1 MAGNMDPNDIQGVA
15 EAMNELRDTGTLT
28 AATLNKLSDS
38 SLKTKE
44 AQEKLAQS
52 LIQYS
57 RKVTGSISEL
67 AGGNGSFK
75 SLSGTVDV
83 AATTISALTSKLGI
97 LGKGLGLIATGVAE
111 AAKVALSQLDFLA
124 ENYNAMGSASA
135 TATDGIEGLSRQ
147 MDALGN
153 YGLPAFTKAVKTN
166 SLGLNVFKGT
176 AAEGAESLS
185 KIAGALTQGKTAER
199 FIRIG
204 MSLDEVGDTTTSFI
218 ANYSRLGLVQ
228 GSTTEELTKKTQN
241 YIEEVDKISRL
252 TGQTRAQQQ
261 DEQAKTLA
269 DARSRAELSQMRA
282 RGEID
287 AAGQLEQLM
296 KAFDAAT
303 NSAVRATATGIPLTK
318 QAQSFGVFTRDEIR
332 QTVLAVKRGEMSA
345 VEGTARINKALA
357 QGAQTFGR
365 QISFAGDTF
374 EGAAIAGF
382 DAESRELALI
392 ELRQKAEYRGL
403 TDAQIVEKEQAK
415 TASSANEATKKYASA
430 TLAASGANK
439 DLQRLGMKLA
449 ITATPAIDAFA
460 NALNRA
466 TNYVNK
472 KFGLPSSESS
482 TSSASSATVGSTGG
496 SRSVTIGDQT
506 RIGGDRNWRNNNP
519 GNIEYGPFAM
529 QYGAVGSDGRFAIFP
544 SEELGRKAQD
554 ALLKSKNYANLSLR
568 DAINRYAPSN
578 ENNPRAYA
586 NQIAAA
592 TGVDITKTYASL
604 TPEQQGKVLDEMKR
618 IEGGRAGTIAGPTS
632 GYRSQVAGGNPTS
645 AGSETTAQGNQ
656 AASQQQAGSADNR
669 LINQLAELNQT
680 SRELLVVNKKI
691 LQRQS

>member
-75 SLSGTVDV
+75 SLSGTIDV

-147 MDALGN
+147 FDALGN
-153 YGLPAFTKAVKTN
+153 YGLPAFTKAVKIN

-176 AAEGAESLS
+176 AAEGAEALS

-218 ANYSRLGLVQ
+218 ANYSRLGLLQ

-241 YIEEVDKISRL
+241 YIEEVDKIARL

-282 RGEID
+282 RGETV

-332 QTVLAVKRGEMSA
+332 QTVLAVKRGEINA

-357 QGAQTFGR
+357 QGAQTFGK
-365 QISFAGDTF
+365 QISYAGDIF

-403 TDAQIVEKEQAK
+403 SDAQIVEKEQAK

-472 KFGLPSSESS
+472 KFGLS
-482 TSSASSATVGSTGG
+482 SSASSASGADVDRILSTIRTRESGGDYSIQNPDPKSTASGAYQFIDSTWQGLTKKYGIGQEFGRAKLAPKEIQDAIAKAYVNDILKQAGGDVSKVPLAWYTGNIQGKMSASALNANKGQTAEAYQSKWMSEYSGSQTPSGPTGG
-496 SRSVTIGDQT
+496 YKPYMSGM
-506 RIGGDRNWRNNNP
+506 NP
-519 GNIEYGPFAM
+519 
-529 QYGAVGSDGRFAIFP
+529 S
-544 SEELGRKAQD
+544 
-554 ALLKSKNYANLSLR
+554 
-568 DAINRYAPSN
+568 
-578 ENNPRAYA
+578 
-586 NQIAAA
+586 
-592 TGVDITKTYASL
+592 
-604 TPEQQGKVLDEMKR
+604 
-618 IEGGRAGTIAGPTS
+618 
-632 GYRSQVAGGNPTS
+632 S
-645 AGSETTAQGNQ
+645 AGAETTAQGNQ
-656 AASQQQAGSADNR
+656 AASQQQSQMLDNR
-669 LINQLAELNQT
+669 MIKQLAELNQT